1 MRADLIYRGP
11 NGRKGFENAK
21 QYTLEYDVEE
31 ETGFI
36 VLEAGDK
43 QVVYRDWNDFH
54 SEWQVVDVI
63 DGKAR
68 RKAK

>member
-1 MRADLIYRGP
+1 MKADLIYRGP
-11 NGRKGFENAK
+11 DGRKGFENARK
-21 QYTLEYDVEE
+21 YTLEYNVEE

-36 VLEAGDK
+36 VLDAGGK

-63 DGKAR
+63 DAKAG

>member
-1 MRADLIYRGP
+1 MKADLIYRGP
-11 NGRKGFENAK
+11 DGRKGFQNAR
-21 QYTLEYDVEE
+21 QYTLEYGVEE
-31 ETGFI
+31 GTGFI

-63 DGKAR
+63 DAQTRPKY
-68 RKAK
+68 K